1 VTTLNIVQHL
11 PHSFEEFTPDFFTEA
26 LSAKFP
32 GARVEAIERT
42 GERIGTSAS
51 CKFTLHY
58 ADRGAEQPA
67 PDSVYIKGG
76 FTPKQLKRYWVV
88 LQQEAQFFSEMAQ
101 DVPMNIPTCYYAACD
116 DDRQGITMLEDLVAT
131 RGARFV
137 FMNKGW
143 GALKVDEVAVLLEQ
157 LACMHARWAGDPRL
171 DALAGFERPQ
181 REFMKYCIRDQHWE
195 RVLERPFG
203 HRLASIFPDV
213 SLAREALDRNW
224 ALNDAAPK
232 TLLHGDPHGGN
243 VFFESDGSPGWM
255 DFQLY
260 FANTYIY
267 DVSYLIVTGLS
278 VEDRRAEEGR
288 LLRHY
293 LDVVRA
299 EGWVPGTFDDAWLGH
314 RQQMAH
320 AVINGSCN
328 PVEAASKA
336 FLESA
341 GEQVTIAAED
351 LDVLGALG
359 MTRREQLSR

>member
-1 VTTLNIVQHL
+1 MDTVKTIQRL
-11 PHSFEEFTPDFFTEA
+11 PHSFDEFTPEFFTEA

-32 GARVEAIERT
+32 GARVEAIDRT

-51 CKFTLHY
+51 CKFTLQFT
-58 ADRGAEQPA
+58 DRGIGQRA

-88 LQQEAQFFSEMAQ
+88 LQQEARFFSDMAE

-116 DDRQGITMLEDLVAT
+116 EDRQGITMLEDLVAT

-137 FMNKGW
+137 FMDKGW
-143 GALKVDEVAVLLEQ
+143 GALKVDEVSALLEQ
-157 LACMHARWAGDPRL
+157 LARMHAKWEGDPRL
-171 DALAGFERPQ
+171 DSLAGFELPQ
-181 REFMKYCIRDQHWE
+181 RDFMKYCIRDQHWE
-195 RVLERPFG
+195 HILQRPFG

-213 SLAREALDRNW
+213 ILAREALDRNW

-243 VFFESDGSPGWM
+243 VFFESDGTPGWM

-260 FANTYIY
+260 FANTYMY

-293 LDVVRA
+293 LEVARA
-299 EGWVPGTFDDAWLGH
+299 AGMAADSFEDAWLVY

-328 PVEAASKA
+328 PDEAASRA
-336 FLESA
+336 FIEGS
-341 GEQVTIAAED
+341 GELVTIAAED
-351 LDVLGALG
+351 LDVLGALD
-359 MTRREQLSR
+359 MTR